1 MLHVKRQLYSTKK
14 SEHRRQKNRTPQA
27 TERQFDQLSGS
38 TSLGATW
45 NPTLCTPMQFV
56 PWQTS
61 LQVPFTLYAPFC
73 NPYQLAQTQPGQ
85 VGGFPSVQGIGLAGQ
100 FSQSPTIPSM
110 MWNQSSGFCEGIVKS
125 VSTSTSMDHETT
137 NSGTVSSQ
145 ETLPEEVAESKLSC
159 EHFFRRKHFN
169 FFVLLSF
176 WRVRT
181 FVLLITHLLFLHP
194 ITHKCTN

>member
-1 MLHVKRQLYSTKK
+1 
-14 SEHRRQKNRTPQA
+14 
-27 TERQFDQLSGS
+27 
-38 TSLGATW
+38 
-45 NPTLCTPMQFV
+45 MQFV

-169 FFVLLSF
+169 FFCASFVLARSYVCFFNHSF
-176 WRVRT
+176 TLPPPNHSQMNELIHAVIQKFVQHYHSRVRS
-181 FVLLITHLLFLHP
+181 VY
-194 ITHKCTN
+194 